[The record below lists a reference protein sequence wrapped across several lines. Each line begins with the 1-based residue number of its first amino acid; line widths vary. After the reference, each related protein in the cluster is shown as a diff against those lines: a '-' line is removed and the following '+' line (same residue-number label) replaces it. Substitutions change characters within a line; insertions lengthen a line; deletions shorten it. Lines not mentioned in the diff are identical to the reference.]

1 MTETDDSGPIK
12 SSATQFALVEAIRE
26 RGDAGVSELA
36 RELEVSK
43 STVHRHLTTLADHG
57 YVIKEDGRY
66 RLSLTFLDVA
76 SQVRNRREP
85 YRRIKQTVFDL
96 AYETGE
102 LVSFVV
108 EEDDWGVFLYRVQG
122 AEGVES
128 DAYVGK
134 HAHLHHTSA
143 GKALLSSLPDER
155 IREIVERRGLP
166 PKTDA
171 TITDEAELF
180 DEIETIRERGVAL
193 AAGEHT
199 KGLSSVG
206 APVTLPNGEVLGG
219 LSVAGPS
226 FRLEG
231 ERFEETLPNEL
242 LGVVN
247 EFELNVAYS

>member
-1 MTETDDSGPIK
+1 MTENGDGGTIK
-12 SSATQFALVEAIRE
+12 SSATQFALVESLRD
-26 RGDAGVSELA
+26 RGEAGVSDLA

-43 STVHRHLTTLADHG
+43 STVHRHLTALAEHG
-57 YVIKEDGRY
+57 YVIQDGDRY
-66 RLSLTFLDVA
+66 RLSLRFLDVA

-85 YRRIKQTVFDL
+85 DRRIKQTVFDL

-108 EEDDWGVFLYRVQG
+108 EEDGWGVFLYRVQG
-122 AEGVES
+122 ESGVES
-128 DAYVGK
+128 DAHVGK
-134 HAHLHHTSA
+134 HVHLHHTSA
-143 GKALLSSLPDER
+143 GKALLSGLPDDR
-155 IREIVERRGLP
+155 IHEIVELRGLP

-171 TITDEAELF
+171 TVTDEDTLF
-180 DEIETIRERGVAL
+180 DEIAAIRSRGVAI
-193 AAGEHT
+193 AVGEHT

-206 APVTLPNGEVLGG
+206 APVTLPSGEVLGG

-231 ERFEETLPNEL
+231 ERLEEEIPNTL